1 MAKRLKST
9 SDLRRYLANLVNRV
23 ESGEVEP
30 AKASKI
36 GFLINILAKLIEG
49 TELEK
54 RVEELEKALNNPK
67 GDNVF
72 KLRQA

>member
-23 ESGEVEP
+23 ERGEVEP
-30 AKASKI
+30 AMASKI

-54 RVEELEKALNNPK
+54 RVEELEKTLNNSK
-67 GDNVF
+67 GNVYP
-72 KLRQA
+72 LRQV

>member
-1 MAKRLKST
+1 MAKRLKTT
-9 SDLRRYLANLVNRV
+9 SNLRRYLANLVNRV

-54 RVEELEKALNNPK
+54 RVEELEKAINNK
-67 GDNVF
+67 DDNVF
-72 KLRQA
+72 PLRQV

>member
-1 MAKRLKST
+1 MAKRLKTT

-36 GFLINILAKLIEG
+36 RFLVNILAKLIES
-49 TELEK
+49 TDLEK
-54 RVEELEKALNNPK
+54 RVEELEKALNPK
-67 GDNVF
+67 EGKNVF
-72 KLRQA
+72 PLRQA